1 MKREVTCRLDG
12 PDVIQTT
19 KVFDDNGALQSKN
32 SIRLGD
38 RDTVLPQMEDQMAE
52 AKRDRD
58 GIVSPKTTEPAPAGD
73 GQPGEAVDFWISG
86 KTIYK
91 IVIRRNKDGK
101 VTSENTT
108 SLGDWK
114 NRMAN
119 AEERLAEITT
129 VRDAVKAAK

>member
-12 PDVIQTT
+12 SDVIQTT
-19 KVFDDNGALQSKN
+19 KVFGDKGELQSKN

-38 RDTVLPQMEDQMAE
+38 RDTVLSQMEEQVSD

-73 GQPGEAVDFWISG
+73 GQPGESVDFWVSG

-114 NRMAN
+114 GRMAN
-119 AEERLAEITT
+119 AEERLAELT
-129 VRDAVKAAK
+129 VMRDAVKAAK